1 MEEGISNY
9 LLTED
14 FCALILNIFE
24 SELYFFFQLSL
35 IQFPSKGQKNFPV
48 VSLWAK

>member
-24 SELYFFFQLSL
+24 SELYFFL
-35 IQFPSKGQKNFPV
+35 P
-48 VSLWAK
+48 AKSDSVPL